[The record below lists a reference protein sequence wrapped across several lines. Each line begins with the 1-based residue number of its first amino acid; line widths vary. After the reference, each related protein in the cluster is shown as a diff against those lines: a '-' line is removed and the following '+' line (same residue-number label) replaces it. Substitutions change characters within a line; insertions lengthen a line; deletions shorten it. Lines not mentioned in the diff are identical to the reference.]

1 MAAIYI
7 TARHMDGGREHQHIA
22 LVRWEG
28 VTDGTKTGESS
39 LQQIVDWI
47 SGASG
52 VEAFVRDGA
61 NKVRVVVVNGT
72 PPYLRTRAEGQW
84 TDSLLALPTF

>member
-7 TARHMDGGREHQHIA
+7 TARHMHGGGGHQHIA

-39 LQQIVDWI
+39 LQQIVDWM
-47 SGASG
+47 SGESG

-61 NKVRVVVVNGT
+61 NKVRVVVVSGT
-72 PPYLRTRAEGQW
+72 PPYLRTRAEGGW
-84 TDSLLALPTF
+84 TDNLLALPTF